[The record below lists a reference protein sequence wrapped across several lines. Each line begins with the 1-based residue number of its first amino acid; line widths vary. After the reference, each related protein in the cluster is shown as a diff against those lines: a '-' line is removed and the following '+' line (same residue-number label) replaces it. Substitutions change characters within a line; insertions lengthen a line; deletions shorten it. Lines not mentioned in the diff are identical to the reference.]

1 MTYDTSRIRR
11 MRQRMLA
18 RPAVCVERCA
28 ILTRSFQATE
38 GESAPIRRARAFAD
52 LLDQM
57 TIRIEPDE
65 LVVGRPTSKVRG
77 GSISPELQCGWILD
91 ELDLLSTRDTDPF
104 LPLTDQEKD
113 TLRQVVPYWRTRSVR
128 AKWEQLVPPDSRPY
142 DDLIIG
148 GGAYCGNNQFP
159 GHSSPD
165 YAMILALGAE
175 GARARVLERLA
186 RPCTPQQ
193 RQELEAMA
201 LCLAALGRLGQ
212 RYADL
217 AQSMADKEADPVR
230 RRELEQIA
238 ANCRQVPAR
247 PARTFWEAVQCLWLT
262 YMAVMLEN
270 WGTGNTLLRAG
281 PVPLP

>member
-104 LPLTDQEKD
+104 LPLTDPGEGH
-113 TLRQVVPYWRTRSVR
+113 P
-128 AKWEQLVPPDSRPY
+128 AP
-142 DDLIIG
+142 
-148 GGAYCGNNQFP
+148 GGAL
-159 GHSSPD
+159 
-165 YAMILALGAE
+165 LAHPLGAGQV
-175 GARARVLERLA
+175 GATG
-186 RPCTPQQ
+186 PP
-193 RQELEAMA
+193 
-201 LCLAALGRLGQ
+201 GQ
-212 RYADL
+212 
-217 AQSMADKEADPVR
+217 P
-230 RRELEQIA
+230 
-238 ANCRQVPAR
+238 
-247 PARTFWEAVQCLWLT
+247 
-262 YMAVMLEN
+262 
-270 WGTGNTLLRAG
+270 
-281 PVPLP
+281 PL

>member
-91 ELDLLSTRDTDPF
+91 ELDLLSTRDTDPVLQLLLDVRRQGHF
-104 LPLTDQEKD
+104 PKALQRFQKNTLVVEPDQAVAAFHFAHHLCGERAVAKAY
-113 TLRQVVPYWRTRSVR
+113 LRTGV
-128 AKWEQLVPPDSRPY
+128 QL
-142 DDLIIG
+142 
-148 GGAYCGNNQFP
+148 
-159 GHSSPD
+159 
-165 YAMILALGAE
+165 
-175 GARARVLERLA
+175 LA
-186 RPCTPQQ
+186 RTNQALPHFLAPVDQQ
-193 RQELEAMA
+193 QHL
-201 LCLAALGRLGQ
+201 
-212 RYADL
+212 
-217 AQSMADKEADPVR
+217 
-230 RRELEQIA
+230 
-238 ANCRQVPAR
+238 
-247 PARTFWEAVQCLWLT
+247 
-262 YMAVMLEN
+262 
-270 WGTGNTLLRAG
+270 AG
-281 PVPLP
+281 PPCLPASQQTGGKHPAVVEH

>member
-104 LPLTDQEKD
+104 LPLTHQEKD
-113 TLRQVVPYWRTRSVR
+113 TLRQ
-128 AKWEQLVPPDSRPY
+128 
-142 DDLIIG
+142 
-148 GGAYCGNNQFP
+148 
-159 GHSSPD
+159 
-165 YAMILALGAE
+165 
-175 GARARVLERLA
+175 
-186 RPCTPQQ
+186 
-193 RQELEAMA
+193 
-201 LCLAALGRLGQ
+201 
-212 RYADL
+212 
-217 AQSMADKEADPVR
+217 
-230 RRELEQIA
+230 
-238 ANCRQVPAR
+238 
-247 PARTFWEAVQCLWLT
+247 
-262 YMAVMLEN
+262 
-270 WGTGNTLLRAG
+270 
-281 PVPLP
+281 